1 MFANFS
7 LSFSVGD
14 SYFPLNE
21 TRGLSGTVIRAIKN
35 SINFFYHA
43 AGRAVVVVVNQPRCD
58 APFFR
63 PSPSPSFFFNRYT
76 GRYNRCLTAAS
87 PRLST
92 PQSSAWDIRCI
103 IRAPRISLSRKLRSG
118 RISMKFA
125 LRERHACSRRLG

>member
-76 GRYNRCLTAAS
+76 GYIGIIVAS
-87 PRLST
+87 PLRHRVYRHRNL
-92 PQSSAWDIRCI
+92 PLG
-103 IRAPRISLSRKLRSG
+103 ISLHNSRAANIIIAKAEKRQNFNEI
-118 RISMKFA
+118 RVT
-125 LRERHACSRRLG
+125 